1 MPSTNRQTT
10 PARRRHQ
17 TTGAVGHRAS
27 PSLFGQ
33 AVSFRV
39 RRLEPL
45 LAWAIAGC
53 TLWVNVVINLG
64 WSSVWWMALLAALIG
79 GWSRVFPAHH
89 QTVLL
94 LRGALLVVGAFM
106 LHLEPDSGGATGSYF
121 FWPVLVTGFYAFLLS
136 TGWAALLAL
145 LALLEF
151 GLSCWLTPSSTSWQ
165 QTLALA
171 GALTTMAALAIVYAR
186 SFHESDEQ
194 TESTLRDERTK
205 LYNESGFFVHGA
217 VLLAECRKSARPFSM
232 VLLNG
237 KDLRDIP
244 ELLGRKVANELFSQ
258 AVQAIA
264 AIPGDGI
271 AARVDSVEFAL
282 LLPGLTGERAA
293 MLVKQRL
300 GNPPQL
306 EIKIEGKSIV
316 IVMDMAVAQAK
327 DHDQTVEELYD
338 ELHARWTQKNM
349 AQQVAPSRPVLD
361 DDDDRYADERR
372 QASSTVPMHLQPSAG
387 PKKTH

>member
-1 MPSTNRQTT
+1 MPATDRQSIPT
-10 PARRRHQ
+10 RRRHLN
-17 TTGAVGHRAS
+17 TGAVRPGSS
-27 PSLFGQ
+27 PNLFGQ

-53 TLWVNVVINLG
+53 TLWVNSVLNAG
-64 WSSVWWMALLAALIG
+64 SSSVWWMALLAALIG

-89 QTVLL
+89 QAALL
-94 LRGALLVVGAFM
+94 LRAALLTVGALI
-106 LHLEPDSGGATGSYF
+106 LHLTPDSGGATGSYF

-136 TGWAALLAL
+136 TGWAAMLAL

-151 GLSCWLTPSSTSWQ
+151 GLSCWLAPPATSWQ

-171 GALTTMAALAIVYAR
+171 GVLTTMAALAVAYAR

-244 ELLGRKVANELFSQ
+244 ELLGRKVANELFAQ

-282 LLPGLTGERAA
+282 LLPGLAGERAA

-306 EIKIEGKSIV
+306 EIRIDGKSIV
-316 IVMDMAVAQAK
+316 IVMDMAVAQAR
-327 DHDQTVEELYD
+327 DHDQSVEELYD
-338 ELHARWTQKNM
+338 ELHARWSQKHA
-349 AQQVAPSRPVLD
+349 AQQVAPARPVLD
-361 DDDDRYADERR
+361 ADDDRYANERR
-372 QASSTVPMHLQPSAG
+372 LASSTVPMHLQPASG
-387 PKKTH
+387 PKKTR